1 MMGVNIP
8 TRPVRHQIMAGEPLA
23 PFLEPMVVTLRDGF
37 YMSQG
42 PRGELIGGITE
53 SEPHGSDPG
62 KSSASFCEQFS
73 SRVVSLFPMLSSAR
87 MMRQWAG
94 FYDMSPDANP
104 ILDGMPGVEDAFVA
118 CGYSGHGFMISPAV
132 GEFMSCLVTGKKPP
146 FPREPYK
153 LSRFEKGSTRSES
166 LVIG

>member
-1 MMGVNIP
+1 MVS
-8 TRPVRHQIMAGEPLA
+8 EPLA
-23 PFLEPMVVTLRDGF
+23 PFLKPMVVTLRDGF

-42 PRGELIGGITE
+42 PRGELVGGLTE
-53 SEPHGSDPG
+53 SEPHGSDINRSG
-62 KSSASFCEQFS
+62 WSFCQKMS
-73 SRVVSLFPMLSSAR
+73 NRIVGLFPRLASAR

-104 ILDGMPGVEDAFVA
+104 IIDRAPGMEGAFIA

-132 GEFMSCLVTGKKPP
+132 GELMSCLLLGTKPP
-146 FPREPYK
+146 FPVDSYS
-153 LSRFEKGSTRSES
+153 LSRFTGGKARSET